1 MNHKNIVT
9 KYSPPR
15 AERFFEKDS
24 FWKVDNNDSQ
34 HFLKSKYGKS
44 LTDTVDWVI
53 QPDDFNVCSPIIIL
67 LGLISSI

>member
-15 AERFFEKDS
+15 AEKFFEKDS

-34 HFLKSKYGKS
+34 HFLKIKYGKF
-44 LTDTVDWVI
+44 LTDTGEDVQKWTRV
-53 QPDDFNVCSPIIIL
+53 FSTRH
-67 LGLISSI
+67 